1 MKDKTME
8 VIKNSIKFGPEGQRG
23 GSEKSR
29 EELLET
35 LRKLKEQSSRQSSE
49 ETATEQAPKPESS
62 KPESSEPKP
71 EASNAPKRNTA
82 VVTEIADE
90 SRGVPKEQNTAR
102 SAQNPQ
108 GNARLIGGNQSD
120 VKYLAKMLGISLKEG
135 ITTTTKFIAR
145 ATRNNWNASVVIAK
159 RFGKIL
165 QEKSVESGRLARA
178 LTERKKLEILFKSVG
193 LSLSS
198 RIEYLKK
205 IDEKEHFRIADNYRI
220 IKKELILEIYQGL
233 WDIYV
238 FLSKIKN
245 PNGEAIETYF
255 KPVIDVEEINK
266 RFSRTHTEE
275 DIDNLL
281 EAIDG
286 EIFSKFNSSKIE
298 STDEKGSKVEI
309 FTQLYL
315 PQLGIKDEN
324 GDLGDF
330 DTNKYWQ
337 TLKDVSSS
345 EVEAYMN
352 YLRFYFYYA
361 LQAINSS
368 NLIQWEDEKYW
379 YETNRLTS
387 LIFSKVKKLMKKYD
401 IIALRSLRDDEVN
414 TQMLDN
420 LLQEAL
426 KSAPEKKK

>member
-298 STDEKGSKVEI
+298 STDEKVSKVDF

-315 PQLGIKDEN
+315 PQLGI
-324 GDLGDF
+324 
-330 DTNKYWQ
+330 
-337 TLKDVSSS
+337 
-345 EVEAYMN
+345 
-352 YLRFYFYYA
+352 
-361 LQAINSS
+361 
-368 NLIQWEDEKYW
+368 
-379 YETNRLTS
+379 
-387 LIFSKVKKLMKKYD
+387 
-401 IIALRSLRDDEVN
+401 
-414 TQMLDN
+414 
-420 LLQEAL
+420 
-426 KSAPEKKK
+426 